1 MLVRIAWI
9 LVVGA
14 GGAAF
19 GQPRPPDS
27 PAVGRIA
34 IGAIGPSTL
43 APDLRINLEEAV
55 AAGLQASGAQVV
67 TATDLAAV
75 RTKGGMGNCSDANCE
90 HRLAQITQTQ
100 YWLRGSCLLDVSTYR
115 LHLELV
121 DASTG
126 RVRAA
131 RDDTCDICTEAEIVA
146 TANVAASALKASLG
160 TPTRTPRATA
170 SPAQPATAAAA
181 VDPVP
186 ANASAPVLASTPTAA
201 STMPPLWRRLLPWG
215 AFAAAA
221 AASAG
226 GIYYLSIDGRGVEP
240 CGGTPRTC
248 DSYNDVFW
256 RMGVPLLAAGA
267 ALATTGIV
275 LLALRDG
282 TDRTQPATQ
291 QKVARAAPET
301 TARLVISFDGV
312 SIAGSF

>member
-1 MLVRIAWI
+1 
-9 LVVGA
+9 
-14 GGAAF
+14 
-19 GQPRPPDS
+19 
-27 PAVGRIA
+27 VGRIA

-43 APDLRINLEEAV
+43 APDLRIDLEEAV

-100 YWLRGSCLLDVSTYR
+100 YWLRGTCLLDVSTYR

-121 DASTG
+121 DAGTG

-146 TANVAASALKASLG
+146 TANVAASALKVSLG
-160 TPTRTPRATA
+160 TPMRTPPATG
-170 SPAQPATAAAA
+170 SPAKPAAGTAAAN
-181 VDPVP
+181 PVP

-201 STMPPLWRRLLPWG
+201 GTMPPLWRRLLPWG
-215 AFAAAA
+215 AFATAA

-256 RMGVPLLAAGA
+256 RMGVPLLAVGA
-267 ALATTGIV
+267 ALATTGII
-275 LLALRDG
+275 LLTLRDG
-282 TDRTQPATQ
+282 SDRNEPAAHE
-291 QKVARAAPET
+291 KVTGTAAGTVPGNV
-301 TARLVISFDGV
+301 AQLVISFDGV